1 MGWNVDYLAD
11 HRLVRV
17 TSEGRLGLE
26 DFRQLTRDAIAAGRI
41 HATSR
46 FLVDHRRTV
55 PDLGAADIFDM
66 PQRVQDLGF
75 GADFRIAI
83 VASPDS
89 PKRADFEFYA
99 IQCGNLGLHFLRLF
113 LDCDDALA
121 WVSRGPG

>member
-1 MGWNVDYLAD
+1 MGWKVDYLAE
-11 HRLVRV
+11 HRIVRV
-17 TSEGRLGLE
+17 TSEGTLGRQDL
-26 DFRQLTRDAIAAGRI
+26 RQLTRDAIAAGRI
-41 HATSR
+41 HATPR
-46 FLVDHRRTV
+46 FLVDHRRML

-75 GADFRIAI
+75 GADFRIAM

-113 LDCDDALA
+113 LDYDDALD